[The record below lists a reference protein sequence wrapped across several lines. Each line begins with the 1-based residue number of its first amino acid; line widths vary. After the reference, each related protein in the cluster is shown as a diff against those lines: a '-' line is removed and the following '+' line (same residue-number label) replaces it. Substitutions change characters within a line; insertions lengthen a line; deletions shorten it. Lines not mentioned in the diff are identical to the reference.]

1 MATPIISGN
10 LNKKKFRH
18 GEVRDSDGKIFYS
31 YLNVKLKSG
40 KISKREIWI
49 KEKSFKKI
57 KQNKKKYIKEN
68 KEKIS
73 KLNQKKYIRNR
84 EKILKTCAAY
94 RKKPDFK
101 EKYNQYIRKRRK
113 NDTMFY
119 ITSIMRGRIRSAIK
133 KSKSSKCS
141 KTIDLIGCSF
151 KFLKQHI
158 ESQFK
163 EGMSWEN
170 RKSFHIDHIRPLSS
184 FDLTDPEQQK
194 AACHWTNLQPLTPE
208 ENLRKAAKYEF
219 TS

>member
-1 MATPIISGN
+1 MATIEAKS
-10 LNKKKFRH
+10 NKNIFHH
-18 GEVRDSDGKIFYS
+18 GDIRESDGRIFLCYS
-31 YLNVKLKSG
+31 NVKLKNG
-40 KISKREIWI
+40 TPVRREAWVNKNYFEKRKQNGKKYREKNKKKISKRN
-49 KEKSFKKI
+49 
-57 KQNKKKYIKEN
+57 QKKYIEN
-68 KEKIS
+68 KEKI
-73 KLNQKKYIRNR
+73 
-84 EKILKTCAAY
+84 LKACAAY
-94 RKKPDFK
+94 RKRPDFK

-119 ITSIMRGRIRSAIK
+119 ITGIMRGRIRTAIK
-133 KSKSSKCS
+133 RSNSKKCS
-141 KTIDLIGCSF
+141 KTLDLIGCSF

-170 RKSFHIDHIRPLSS
+170 RKSFHIDHVRPLSS

-219 TS
+219 GK

>member
-1 MATPIISGN
+1 MATIESK
-10 LNKKKFRH
+10 LNQKTFRY
-18 GEVRDSDGKIFYS
+18 GDVRNSDGRIFFSYS
-31 YLNVKLKSG
+31 NVKLKNG
-40 KISKREIWI
+40 TPVRREIWI
-49 KEKSFKKI
+49 NKDSFEKI
-57 KQNKKKYIKEN
+57 KQYGKKYREKN

-73 KLNQKKYIRNR
+73 KRNQEKYIKNK
-84 EKILKTCAAY
+84 EKILETSSAY
-94 RKKPDFK
+94 RKRPDFK

-119 ITSIMRGRIRSAIK
+119 ITSIMRGRIRNAIK
-133 KSKSSKCS
+133 RSKSSKCS

-184 FDLTDPEQQK
+184 FDLNDPEQQK

-208 ENLRKAAKYEF
+208 ENLKKAAKYEF
-219 TS
+219 GA

>member
-1 MATPIISGN
+1 MAIIDSK
-10 LNKKKFRH
+10 LSKKTFRY
-18 GEVRDSDGKIFYS
+18 GDVRDSDGRIFFSYS
-31 YLNVKLKSG
+31 NVKLKNG
-40 KISKREIWI
+40 TQVKREIWVN
-49 KEKSFKKI
+49 KNSFEKI
-57 KQNKKKYIKEN
+57 KQNRKKHRDENKEKFSKISKKKYIK
-68 KEKIS
+68 
-73 KLNQKKYIRNR
+73 NR
-84 EKILKTCAAY
+84 EKILATCAAY
-94 RKKPDFK
+94 RRRPDFK

-119 ITSIMRGRIRSAIK
+119 ITSIMRGRIRNAIK
-133 KSKSSKCS
+133 RSKSSKCS

-163 EGMSWEN
+163 DGMSWEN

-219 TS
+219 GS